1 MLQNEIWDAILTYSQ
16 VDKAYKHDV
25 LGHEVKFRRAKI
37 SYYQGDFNWAQAQ
50 LDVLKKSTSKL
61 IANNAMEL
69 SLLIQD
75 NLNLD
80 TTTVT
85 MEIFSRADLL
95 IYQNKLNEAYAT
107 LDSIIIDYQGH
118 SLVDEALFRQY
129 DIKIKQDKKEDASE
143 LLDQIINFFLSTY
156 LPMMLNLHKHNY
168 KKIILKI

>member
-1 MLQNEIWDAILTYSQ
+1 MWT
-16 VDKAYKHDV
+16 
-25 LGHEVKFRRAKI
+25 F
-37 SYYQGDFNWAQAQ
+37 
-50 LDVLKKSTSKL
+50 
-61 IANNAMEL
+61 
-69 SLLIQD
+69 QD

-129 DIKIKQDKKEDASE
+129 DIKLKQEKKEDASE
-143 LLDQIINFFLSTY
+143 LLDQIINFFSFDILADDAKFAQAQLQENHFKNVTDNTFVFYIFLFPTNSY
-156 LPMMLNLHKHNY
+156 
-168 KKIILKI
+168 IILAELPEG

>member
-1 MLQNEIWDAILTYSQ
+1 
-16 VDKAYKHDV
+16 
-25 LGHEVKFRRAKI
+25 
-37 SYYQGDFNWAQAQ
+37 
-50 LDVLKKSTSKL
+50 
-61 IANNAMEL
+61 MEL

-156 LPMMLNLHKHNY
+156 LLMMLNLHKHNY
-168 KKIILKI
+168 KKIILKY

>member
-1 MLQNEIWDAILTYSQ
+1 
-16 VDKAYKHDV
+16 
-25 LGHEVKFRRAKI
+25 
-37 SYYQGDFNWAQAQ
+37 
-50 LDVLKKSTSKL
+50 
-61 IANNAMEL
+61 MEL

-129 DIKIKQDKKEDASE
+129 DIKLKQEKKEDASE
-143 LLDQIINFFLSTY
+143 LLDQIINFFSFDILADDAKFAQAQLQENHFKNVNKASELYQDIITNHQDSFFLSESRKRFRT
-156 LPMMLNLHKHNY
+156 LRGE
-168 KKIILKI
+168 

>member
-1 MLQNEIWDAILTYSQ
+1 
-16 VDKAYKHDV
+16 
-25 LGHEVKFRRAKI
+25 
-37 SYYQGDFNWAQAQ
+37 
-50 LDVLKKSTSKL
+50 
-61 IANNAMEL
+61 MEL

-95 IYQNKLNEAYAT
+95 IYQNKINEAYAT

-129 DIKIKQDKKEDASE
+129 DIKLKQDKKEGSAKGVGVFSM
-143 LLDQIINFFLSTY
+143 FFS
-156 LPMMLNLHKHNY
+156 LHKS
-168 KKIILKI
+168 KKSCFHSKRA